1 MTDFSYSHSNKTS
14 PEDFSSIK
22 LDALV
27 PLKNQ
32 KNKSN
37 STYSHRPNLHV
48 LIKST
53 AKFGKQFC
61 TGKKLVFVV
70 RKSFIDEW
78 SCGLVW

>member
-70 RKSFIDEW
+70 RKSFI
-78 SCGLVW
+78 V